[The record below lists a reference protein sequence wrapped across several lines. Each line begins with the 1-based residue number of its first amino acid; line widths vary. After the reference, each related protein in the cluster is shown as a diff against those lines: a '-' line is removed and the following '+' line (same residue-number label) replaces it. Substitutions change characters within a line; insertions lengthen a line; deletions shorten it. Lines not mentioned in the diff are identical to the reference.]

1 MEDQQIFFNRIGS
14 ICTHA
19 EETIGSDL
27 FSKLTISKVSVNPT
41 LTFKSNVLY
50 LNREGKLKMFP
61 NYTFHLATLTNE
73 EWADTFIDG
82 FISIQPDC
90 NTIIGVLTTS
100 KNLNWYIE
108 FVTQILGTQAIE
120 KDGQRIIL

>member
-1 MEDQQIFFNRIGS
+1 MGNQQLFFNRIGS

-27 FSKLTISKVSVNPT
+27 FSKLTISRVSVNPT
-41 LTFKSNVLY
+41 LTFQSNVLF
-50 LNREGKLKMFP
+50 LNKEGKLKMFP
-61 NYTFHLATLTNE
+61 NYTFHLATLRNE
-73 EWADTFIDG
+73 EWADTFIDS
-82 FISIQPDC
+82 FLLIRPDC
-90 NTIIGVLTTS
+90 KTMIGVLTAS

-108 FVTQILGTQAIE
+108 FVTQVLGAQAIE